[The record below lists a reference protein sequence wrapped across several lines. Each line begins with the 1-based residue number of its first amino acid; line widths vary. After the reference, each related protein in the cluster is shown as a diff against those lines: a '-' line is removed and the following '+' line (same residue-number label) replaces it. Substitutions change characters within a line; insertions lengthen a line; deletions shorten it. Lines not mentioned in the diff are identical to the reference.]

1 MSHDTMLRD
10 DSFRFGTSEWCTE
23 RKCRTFSSL
32 LQHLPE
38 APWWYDISTSTGL
51 HDKIQQIH
59 THFLQAT
66 SITTW
71 GFTQQESERDH
82 KRYPL
87 PVSVQL
93 QTSIITYHS
102 CLYYE
107 VIHAQLTSPP
117 MSLYLFSPSDYVQAS
132 TSAVFYWED
141 IIPVLFATEAF
152 TVKIPGALKAIED
165 YQQQQLLL
173 VCSNNVCISRHFFD
187 TTTFRMYCMW
197 LLVGR
202 LTLKS
207 LSVTIK
213 DHDTFP
219 SMYTH
224 SVSNTCHI
232 HRWIGVRKV

>member
-107 VIHAQLTSPP
+107 VIHAQLISPP
-117 MSLYLFSPSDYVQAS
+117 MSLFVFTKWLC
-132 TSAVFYWED
+132 TSFNICCFLLRRYNTCVVCNRGIHCED
-141 IIPVLFATEAF
+141 TWRSEGHRRL
-152 TVKIPGALKAIED
+152 
-165 YQQQQLLL
+165 
-173 VCSNNVCISRHFFD
+173 S
-187 TTTFRMYCMW
+187 TTT
-197 LLVGR
+197 
-202 LTLKS
+202 
-207 LSVTIK
+207 TI
-213 DHDTFP
+213 T
-219 SMYTH
+219 
-224 SVSNTCHI
+224 
-232 HRWIGVRKV
+232 GV